1 MSEAS
6 SGQRG
11 VSLTELLVSLAISS
25 MLLLG
30 VFASAQQFRQAAQA
44 AENLHKLEEKA
55 RFVLDL
61 LRADIRSAG
70 YWGLH
75 ADSAAIR
82 LGVGATVRCGG
93 ADATDWALRLDHY
106 VAAGNDEWTLPCPPY
121 RNRRQPGADLLEI
134 RRADLSTSGVDG
146 RKLQVLSSRREAVV
160 FAASTP
166 PTLEGRTELRNL
178 VVHAWYVSARSSHD
192 SGTPSLRRKTLISG
206 KLLRDEEIL
215 SGVEDLQVRLGVDTD
230 GDGLADRVMD
240 PGSPGRVVA
249 VRFWVLLRSDTIE
262 PGYQDARNYA
272 YADRAARR
280 FSDARRRLL
289 VSGSEVVANVR

>member
-30 VFASAQQFRQAAQA
+30 VFASAQQFRQAQQA

-82 LGVGATVRCGG
+82 LGAGATVR
-93 ADATDWALRLDHY
+93 
-106 VAAGNDEWTLPCPPY
+106 
-121 RNRRQPGADLLEI
+121 
-134 RRADLSTSGVDG
+134 
-146 RKLQVLSSRREAVV
+146 
-160 FAASTP
+160 
-166 PTLEGRTELRNL
+166 
-178 VVHAWYVSARSSHD
+178 
-192 SGTPSLRRKTLISG
+192 
-206 KLLRDEEIL
+206 
-215 SGVEDLQVRLGVDTD
+215 
-230 GDGLADRVMD
+230 
-240 PGSPGRVVA
+240 
-249 VRFWVLLRSDTIE
+249 
-262 PGYQDARNYA
+262 
-272 YADRAARR
+272 
-280 FSDARRRLL
+280 
-289 VSGSEVVANVR
+289 